1 MPKYNPRIVPY
12 REAIPQLIF
21 YLIMLSQPFST
32 MLIAVMIWKI
42 EQVGYWAMG
51 TSWISNFLIF
61 WLYTSCLV
69 VGSIGTCTT
78 YCAYT
83 RESDG
88 QMCFNPLG
96 HFLLWPSI
104 AISIYIWAPIS
115 VVLLIWGSVD
125 TLIRIFNALFGS

>member
-1 MPKYNPRIVPY
+1 MHKYNPRIVPY
-12 REAIPQLIF
+12 SKAIPQLIF
-21 YLIMLSQPFST
+21 YLTMLSQPFSA
-32 MLIAVMIWKI
+32 MLIAAMIWKI
-42 EQVGYWAMG
+42 EQMGYWDIG
-51 TSWISNFLIF
+51 TSWISNLLIF

-69 VGSIGTCTT
+69 VGSIGTCAT

-88 QMCFNPLG
+88 QFCFNPLG

-115 VVLLIWGSVD
+115 VLLIGWGCIKGFVYLYHSIV
-125 TLIRIFNALFGS
+125 